1 METKNNHINNLLK
14 QIGYKELNIAYNN
27 DKIIINEDV
36 YNYRDIKDVIC
47 TLEYYD
53 SGAYEVGGN
62 YNFLNDEA
70 FSLDSKDEMSYLM
83 SILQNSDE
91 IKIELDA
98 VYLLIK
104 DRFLNEKRYLAG
116 IFSNDDDEL
125 VNCQNKVKECCNS
138 ILEYCKQLN
147 NLEKN
152 EDKKEND
159 SRTEDEIYLN
169 KLMESLL
176 QNTKEP
182 QIELGKFKETRPAEV
197 KRNIVK
203 SPREVILKAGM
214 YFEGLNYL
222 MGWYDLYVVD
232 GSGYLECFSNNK
244 SQKIYFDASDDL
256 SDSYRNLHLD
266 QGSRIRLDTGIKLKL
281 IYLGRNPK

>member
-14 QIGYKELNIAYNN
+14 SIGYKQLDIAYNN
-27 DKIIINEDV
+27 DKIVINEDV
-36 YNYRDIKDVIC
+36 YNYRDFKDVIC

-53 SGAYEVGGN
+53 SGVYEVGGN
-62 YNFLNDEA
+62 YNFFNNEA
-70 FSLDSKDEMSYLM
+70 FSLDNRDEMNYLM

-116 IFSNDDDEL
+116 IFSKDDDEL
-125 VNCQNKVKECCNS
+125 VNCQNKVKACCNS
-138 ILEYCKQLN
+138 ILKYCKQLN
-147 NLEKN
+147 DLEKN
-152 EDKKEND
+152 ADEKENE

-169 KLMESLL
+169 KLVESLL
-176 QNTKEP
+176 QNSKEP

-203 SPREVILKAGM
+203 SSREIILKAGM

-222 MGWYDLYVVD
+222 AGWYDLYVVD

-266 QGSRIRLDTGIKLKL
+266 QDSRIRLDTGIKLKL
-281 IYLGRNPK
+281 IYLGSNPK

>member
-36 YNYRDIKDVIC
+36 YNYRDIKDVSC

-104 DRFLNEKRYLAG
+104 DQFLNEKRYLAG

-182 QIELGKFKETRPAEV
+182 QIELGKFKETRPAEI

-266 QGSRIRLDTGIKLKL
+266 QDSRIRLDTGIKLKL